1 MWLELLKEFWQDLKT
16 HKTRAILTIVAIA
29 WGTIAV
35 VLLMSFG
42 EGLGIQMQ
50 NGLLNAGNRIMIIY
64 GGETGLSFQG
74 LPKGRRV
81 RMVED
86 DAWLLQRAIPMI
98 DMISPQ
104 YRRTVTLTYKKFST
118 TTECEG
124 VNPGFEEMRRMY
136 PAAGGRFLN
145 EADLLHQRRVMFL
158 GSEIAREIFGEEDPI
173 GKTLMVDGIPFTL
186 VGLMQK
192 KIQTSMNNGPD
203 TRRAVMPYTTFRT
216 RYGYKYVNSM
226 VVRPSDP
233 TKQEVVK
240 SEIYRVLG
248 RKYDFDPTDE
258 RALGIWDFIEN
269 EKMGE
274 KISIGI
280 AIFLGSVG
288 FLTLLIAG
296 VGVAN
301 IMYIVVKERTR
312 EIGIKMAIGARRRYI
327 LAQFIFFEALL
338 IAMIGG
344 GLGLLF
350 SMGVISVVQLLPAE
364 DGPMQFLGRPVLSHT
379 IMFLTTSIL
388 MIIGLLAGFFPA
400 RKAAGLDPVESLR
413 YE

>member
-104 YRRTVTLTYKKFST
+104 YRRTVTLTYKKVST

-233 TKQEVVK
+233 TRQEIVK

-327 LAQFIFFEALL
+327 LAQFIFEALL

>member
-327 LAQFIFFEALL
+327 LAQFIFEALL

>member
-1 MWLELLKEFWQDLKT
+1 MWLELLKEFWQDLKA

-145 EADLLHQRRVMFL
+145 EADLLHQRRVIFL

-226 VVRPSDP
+226 VVRPSEP
-233 TKQEVVK
+233 TKQDMVK

-327 LAQFIFFEALL
+327 LAQFIFEALL